1 VAERHTGRDTK
12 QRLSVAQAADALG
25 LTVDAVRS
33 RIARDTIEHV
43 KESGRVWILL
53 SSDEYRQ
60 GRDQYTDK
68 GSDQDRTDL
77 IATLRDEI
85 GHLRRESERKDTI
98 IMTLSQAN
106 AEQART
112 IRAIEAPSDTGGAS
126 GSADSPAKAPAD
138 ASNTQAP
145 DDEKTASRKPWWRK
159 LLGGNTRG

>member
-1 VAERHTGRDTK
+1 MDNDPGRDTK
-12 QRLSVAQAADALG
+12 RRLSVAEAASALG

-43 KESGRVWILL
+43 KESGRVYVLL
-53 SSDEYRQ
+53 NSDQYRQ

-112 IRAIEAPSDTGGAS
+112 IRAIEAPADT
-126 GSADSPAKAPAD
+126 DS
-138 ASNTQAP
+138 
-145 DDEKTASRKPWWRK
+145 ASRMREADETPTPATDRATGPEAEGQPLQRPWWQRIF
-159 LLGGNTRG
+159 R